1 MGRKDPPESS
11 VLSVPAKVPC
21 FSGGSA
27 VKNPLANVGHARE
40 VTLISGLGRS
50 PGGGN
55 GNPQYSHLENSM
67 DRGAWQVTIHG
78 VTKSW
83 TNISLLCFSQ
93 SPWVRRKKTILFVRI
108 NSVFYLSNLQS
119 PSNVPVQKAFLKLLI
134 STAKISCWHIQYMY
148 CHSVRWFRGLC
159 STYKVSTDFHWG
171 NDLGKESSIFVSCIS
186 NTMLDG
192 FWNRIISFN
201 PHNLEG

>member
-1 MGRKDPPESS
+1 MFWYGLE
-11 VLSVPAKVPC
+11 VGIYMHIY
-21 FSGGSA
+21 GGSDDKESA
-27 VKNPLANVGHARE
+27 CSVGDPD
-40 VTLISGLGRS
+40 LIPEFGRS
-50 PGGGN
+50 PGEGN
-55 GNPQYSHLENSM
+55 SYLLKYSCLENSM

-108 NSVFYLSNLQS
+108 NSVFYLSNLQN

-159 STYKVSTDFHWG
+159 STPKVSTDFHCG
-171 NDLGKESSIFVSCIS
+171 NDLGKESSIFESCIS